1 MGREYRNR
9 TPTIP
14 LPASLNNFSD
24 YQKSRCPTLFP
35 KLDIS
40 SSVSSVLYTDVGG
53 PDVGGP
59 DVLLCFQNCTSRLPF
74 LQCCY
79 IILHPFGI
87 YYLIK
92 DLVFS
97 PQIRRTSDQLRVS
110 HFHFPFRHYYS
121 SYERNMLFT
130 LIVPFHSLIIT
141 VSRESDH
148 Y

>member
-24 YQKSRCPTLFP
+24 YQESRCPTLFP

-40 SSVSSVLYTDVGG
+40 SSVSTVLYTDVGG

-59 DVLLCFQNCTSRLPF
+59 DVLLCFQNRTSRLPF

-79 IILHPFGI
+79 IILHPCGI

-92 DLVFS
+92 DLVFLT
-97 PQIRRTSDQLRVS
+97 PDPTN
-110 HFHFPFRHYYS
+110 FRPIKGVTFS
-121 SYERNMLFT
+121 FSVQTLLSFYERNVLFT